1 MQKLKNKMLILGLS
15 PKKEIAKL
23 ILIDSVLLIL
33 SVLAYFLSKEFTY
46 SIMILVTVCLLS
58 VLYFARYGT
67 KIDQQKALDLQEF
80 TNLFSYFKIYI
91 HNGFSVYSALKEI
104 EQFANESLK
113 KQLKT
118 LIEEIDLDKSIE
130 PFIRFAKNFD
140 EVIVEEMMLTIYQMI
155 DDGVNSDHLL
165 QFEMIYDKFSD
176 LMYQKNLKRKDSK
189 LGTLSSSSLIATCYL
204 MIVLTVGIISVIGEL
219 INGI

>member
-1 MQKLKNKMLILGLS
+1 MQKLKNKMLTLGLS

-46 SIMILVTVCLLS
+46 SIMIFVTVCLLS

-67 KIDQQKALDLQEF
+67 KIDQQKVLDLQEF

-118 LIEEIDLDKSIE
+118 LIEEIDFDKSIE

>member
-46 SIMILVTVCLLS
+46 SMMILVTVCLLS
-58 VLYFARYGT
+58 VLYFTRYGT

>member
-1 MQKLKNKMLILGLS
+1 MQKLKNKMVFLCLS

-23 ILIDSVLLIL
+23 LIIDLVLVVL
-33 SVLAYFLSKEFTY
+33 SVIALFFTKTFTY
-46 SIMILVTVCLLS
+46 SLMIFISAVLFS
-58 VLYFARYGT
+58 ILYFARYGS
-67 KIDQQKALDLQEF
+67 KIDKQKALDLEEF

-140 EVIVEEMMLTIYQMI
+140 EVVVEEMMLTIYQMV

>member
-46 SIMILVTVCLLS
+46 PMMILVTVCLLS

-67 KIDQQKALDLQEF
+67 KIDQQKVLDLQEF

>member
-15 PKKEIAKL
+15 PKKEITKL

-33 SVLAYFLSKEFTY
+33 SVLAYFLSKSFTY
-46 SIMILVTVCLLS
+46 SMMILVSVCLLS
-58 VLYFARYGT
+58 ILYFARYGT